1 MTALAGRTILI
12 TGSTAGLGLE
22 VARRLVSAGATVL
35 VHGRD
40 PGRLERALVAVGGG
54 RRDGRVH
61 GLLADLASLDATR
74 RLARDV
80 AVEFGRPDVLVNNAG
95 VASISGPRRESAE
108 GYELTF
114 AVNYLAGFLLT
125 LELLP
130 ALRAAAS
137 ARVVNIASIGQ
148 APIDLDDLML
158 ERAYDGNRAY
168 ARSKL
173 AQVMFTF
180 ELAERLVAAGEPGV
194 TVNALHPATLM
205 DTAMVRGTLGR
216 PRSTVAEGAE
226 ATLRLIAAPEL
237 ERVSGRYFDGVDES
251 AADPQAYDRDAR
263 RRLWALS
270 EELTGTR
277 FG

>member
-74 RLARDV
+74 RLARDG